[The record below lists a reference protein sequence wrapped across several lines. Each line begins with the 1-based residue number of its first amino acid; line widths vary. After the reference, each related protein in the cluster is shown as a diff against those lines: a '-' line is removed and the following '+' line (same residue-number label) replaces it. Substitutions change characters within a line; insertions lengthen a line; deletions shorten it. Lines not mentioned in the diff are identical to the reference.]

1 MGAVPDTGDTVIDF
15 FFSLIHVFVELTFWL
30 GQMTSDSSLRSDGSV
45 MQTNKTGKGACECWR
60 VGWRVA
66 VDFDV
71 LGPSHKGPVDL
82 YVRFELLV

>member
-1 MGAVPDTGDTVIDF
+1 M
-15 FFSLIHVFVELTFWL
+15 TFL
-30 GQMTSDSSLRSDGSV
+30 SGQMVVSV

-66 VDFDV
+66 VDLDV